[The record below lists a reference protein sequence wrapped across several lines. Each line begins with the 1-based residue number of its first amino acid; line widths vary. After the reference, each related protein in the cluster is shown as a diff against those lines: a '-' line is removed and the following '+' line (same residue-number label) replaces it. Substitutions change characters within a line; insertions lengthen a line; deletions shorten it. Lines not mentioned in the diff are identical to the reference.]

1 MNNQIQQQKIEE
13 VLPVDE
19 VVIYADNIDMDTQQW
34 KERVMRC
41 KMICLHKMNLSLTT
55 NPKYMGRKEK
65 ADLLKI
71 IEAKMLEPSENIMT
85 EFNDLVCDELLHQD
99 SDYSRYPV
107 YCQPSQHKIVPVI
120 PPIFQPKE
128 EDWED
133 ETKKVDYYEVD
144 CGGNEVPMKD
154 SEIEKLGLNL

>member
-19 VVIYADNIDMDTQQW
+19 VVTYADNIDMDTQKW
-34 KERVMRC
+34 KESVQRC

-107 YCQPSQHKIVPVI
+107 YCQSSQHKITPLHI
-120 PPIFQPKE
+120 QPKE

-133 ETKKVDYYEVD
+133 ETKKVEYYEID